1 MADQPKINIMKNFIL
16 SAVLIFISFQ
26 FAGAQLYEKA
36 VPMSEGNKNA
46 LTLTLPRIS
55 VKDAEKVWQ
64 QYMDDYYDSKAKW
77 NRKTKEWIISDA
89 DIVALGRGKAVD
101 MYTTFDQDGDGVKVN
116 LWVDLDGEFLT
127 SREYPDRY
135 TDAEKLMMRYALEVA
150 KASVQEELDAEQK
163 ELDNMETDLRKLK
176 NANEKYHRDI
186 ERAQEAI
193 RKAEE
198 DIVKNVRDQEDM
210 VKKIELQK
218 KLLEEIRKKLNDL

>member
-1 MADQPKINIMKNFIL
+1 MRNFML
-16 SAVLIFISFQ
+16 SFFLLFVTVQ
-26 FAGAQLYEKA
+26 FLNAQLYEKA
-36 VPMSEGNKNA
+36 VPMSEGNNNA

-77 NRKTKEWIISDA
+77 NRKTKEWIIEDA
-89 DIVALGRGKAVD
+89 DIVALGRGKTID
-101 MYTTFDQDGDGVKVN
+101 MFTTFDEAGDGVKVN

-150 KASVQEELDAEQK
+150 KASVQEELDNEEK
-163 ELDNMETDLRKLK
+163 ELKKLETDMRKLK
-176 NANEKYHRDI
+176 NANDRYHRDI
-186 ERAQEAI
+186 ERAKEAI
-193 RKAEE
+193 KQAEE

-210 VKKIELQK
+210 LKKIELQK
-218 KLLEEIRKKLNDL
+218 EMIDQIRKKLNDL